1 MSCARCHTHTDLLG
15 KPYCIIRLD
24 HSLSLDPLGKPYCI
38 IRFDHSSSHD
48 LLGEPYCIIRLDLFF
63 SFLSACICISH
74 AYTPRAFD
82 PHRFSRIHLSS
93 AAYFSFSRIG
103 TRDFPSVFF
112 VCDLHASLYAT
123 HEHSKTEFKYTN
135 SMNARFSEPSD
146 QYITASSEIL
156 FTSRAFSGRLHAFP
170 DRPFSM
176 FRSLGT
182 HFPDITARRNIHKS
196 SATDQLAYRIVT

>member
-1 MSCARCHTHTDLLG
+1 MSCVRCHTHTDLLG
-15 KPYCIIRLD
+15 KPYCIIWLTILFLSTLMASPTVSFGLTTPFLTTLSASPTVSFGLTILPPTTFLA
-24 HSLSLDPLGKPYCI
+24 SLTVSFGSTI
-38 IRFDHSSSHD
+38 
-48 LLGEPYCIIRLDLFF
+48 

-103 TRDFPSVFF
+103 ARDFPSVFF

-123 HEHSKTEFKYTN
+123 HEQSKTEFKHMN
-135 SMNARFSEPSD
+135 SMNAKFSEPSD

-156 FTSRAFSGRLHAFP
+156 FTSRAFSGRLYAFP

-176 FRSLGT
+176 FRS
-182 HFPDITARRNIHKS
+182 P
-196 SATDQLAYRIVT
+196 